1 MNLLPEI
8 NISKDKIIYQRIL
21 FYLIEIFYILL
32 LSINCNIFSLNRM
45 TKENCLINKKL
56 NSELPLFLNN
66 ELCFHSFN
74 TYLCKNPK
82 NTESIILLK
91 LYLDINIYTLITSQ
105 DDRAEKE
112 ENMINY
118 IKNNKRS
125 IINDNL
131 KEIFENI
138 ELKKNEENIWNEIY
152 KIIYSDL
159 NKKFDE
165 YKKDSEFG
173 KLSVLFDLIF
183 YLDEFIFTNNFYFE
197 NYENE
202 QLQVLY

>member
-1 MNLLPEI
+1 
-8 NISKDKIIYQRIL
+8 
-21 FYLIEIFYILL
+21 
-32 LSINCNIFSLNRM
+32 
-45 TKENCLINKKL
+45 
-56 NSELPLFLNN
+56 
-66 ELCFHSFN
+66 
-74 TYLCKNPK
+74 
-82 NTESIILLK
+82 
-91 LYLDINIYTLITSQ
+91 
-105 DDRAEKE
+105 
-112 ENMINY
+112 MINY